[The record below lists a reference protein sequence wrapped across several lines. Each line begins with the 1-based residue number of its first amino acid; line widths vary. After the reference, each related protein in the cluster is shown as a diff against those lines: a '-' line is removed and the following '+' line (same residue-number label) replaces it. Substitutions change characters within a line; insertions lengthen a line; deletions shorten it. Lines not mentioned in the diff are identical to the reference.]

1 MQTITILTYTAGP
14 LGLTKQWQP
23 LRDVTWDEYVAMA
36 THRPGEGTTWRAVFK
51 A

>member
-1 MQTITILTYTAGP
+1 MKTITILTYTTGV

-23 LRDVTWDEYVAMA
+23 LYDVTWDEYQTMA
-36 THRPGEGTTWRAVFK
+36 ARRPGEGTTWRAFFK